1 MAKKKVSNKKYQN
14 SSSLREENNELK
26 HELKKIKKDK
36 VENTHNI
43 LMGLYI
49 VIALILIWN
58 TESGYVFAGSIVLG
72 VVLYSYL
79 DHLKG
84 ENKE

>member
-1 MAKKKVSNKKYQN
+1 MAKKKVSNRKYQN

-49 VIALILIWN
+49 VIL
-58 TESGYVFAGSIVLG
+58 
-72 VVLYSYL
+72 
-79 DHLKG
+79 
-84 ENKE
+84 